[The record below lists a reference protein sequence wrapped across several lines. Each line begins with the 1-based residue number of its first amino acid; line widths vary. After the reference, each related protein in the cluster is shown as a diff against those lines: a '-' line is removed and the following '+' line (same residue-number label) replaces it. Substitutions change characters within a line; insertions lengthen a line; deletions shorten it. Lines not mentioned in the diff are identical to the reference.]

1 MSNLKLNIPPD
12 STVTSSNIM
21 EKYLEWLNSID
32 GVDTNT
38 EYEEEEEP
46 MG

>member
-1 MSNLKLNIPPD
+1 
-12 STVTSSNIM
+12 M

-38 EYEEEEEP
+38 DSEVDEEP
-46 MG
+46 ME